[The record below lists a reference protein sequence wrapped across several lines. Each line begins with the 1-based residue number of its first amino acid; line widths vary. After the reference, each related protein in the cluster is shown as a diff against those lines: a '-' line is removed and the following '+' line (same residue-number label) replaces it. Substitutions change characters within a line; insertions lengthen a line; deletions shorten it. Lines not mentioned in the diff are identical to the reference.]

1 MFKKHKP
8 VPLAFMGLSVLYFFY
23 VVSLGS
29 SKMIGDELGGDPGGM
44 LLPLVLSIFMFLAST
59 YLMITDTKKHGDQTV
74 TFGPEERRLFS
85 LTFFMAIA
93 YVLAMRS
100 VGFVLST
107 VVLSFTLTFFYL
119 RGTVRV
125 HDLKAWALGALLSTA
140 FLLALYTLARILT
153 RFLLIGGRT
162 GQVPPWMGSN
172 GFVIGSA
179 LLLVTALYLPV
190 AILGTKRMKA
200 LPSESSV
207 RDVFV
212 SLLVS
217 VATTELLYLI
227 FRQLFLVELIRGLV
241 AW

>member
-8 VPLAFMGLSVLYFFY
+8 VPLAFMSLSVLYFFY

-44 LLPLVLSIFMFLAST
+44 ILPLVLSIFMFLAST
-59 YLMITDTKKHGDQTV
+59 YLMITDTKKHVEQTD
-74 TFGPEERRLFS
+74 TFGPDERRLFT
-85 LTFFMAIA
+85 LTFLMAIA
-93 YVLAMRS
+93 YVLAMRF

-107 VVLSFTLTFFYL
+107 GILSFTLTFFYL
-119 RGTVRV
+119 RATVKVR
-125 HDLKAWALGALLSTA
+125 DLKAWALGCLLSMA

-162 GQVPPWMGSN
+162 GSVPPWMGSN

-179 LLLVTALYLPV
+179 LLLVTLLYLPV
-190 AILGTKRMKA
+190 ALLGGRRVKA
-200 LPSESSV
+200 LPVGSSV
-207 RDVFV
+207 RDAFV

-217 VATTELLYLI
+217 VATTELLYLF
-227 FRQLFLVELIRGLV
+227 FRQLFLVELVRGLV

>member
-8 VPLAFMGLSVLYFFY
+8 VPFAFMSLSVLYFFY

-59 YLMITDTKKHGDQTV
+59 YLMITDVKKSGDQAE
-74 TFGPEERRLFS
+74 TFGQDERRLFS
-85 LTFFMAIA
+85 FTFLMAIA

-100 VGFVLST
+100 VGFVLCT
-107 VVLSFTLTFFYL
+107 GLLSFSLTFFYF
-119 RGTVRV
+119 RSSVKAK
-125 HDLKAWALGALLSTA
+125 DLKAWALGSLLSTA
-140 FLLALYTLARILT
+140 FLLALYSLARILT

-162 GQVPPWMGSN
+162 GSVPPWMGSN
-172 GFVIGSA
+172 GFVIGA
-179 LLLVTALYLPV
+179 TLLLVTLLFLPV
-190 AILGTKRMKA
+190 ALLGGRRVKT
-200 LPSESSV
+200 LPAESPV
-207 RDVFV
+207 RAVFV

-227 FRQLFLVELIRGLV
+227 FRQLFLVELVRGLV